1 MPAAKRV
8 QSSCDVVVYGARTAS
23 MFTAFRRVFGRY
35 SSGGPSS
42 KAIMKVKDKPM
53 TSLPHISHYVD
64 KLTKDQV
71 RGQCHGI
78 FFQNRIYAYAA
89 SGQVASFCQVVMSR

>member
-1 MPAAKRV
+1 MPAAAKRV

-71 RGQCHGI
+71 RG
-78 FFQNRIYAYAA
+78 
-89 SGQVASFCQVVMSR
+89 